1 MILTTDFRQLLALP
15 CNPLV
20 LACGCFD
27 LLTVGH
33 VRHLKAAKQMGK
45 SLCVLVTAD
54 RHVNK
59 PGRPIVPESQRV
71 EVVDALGCVDYT
83 IMNPYPTAVEAI
95 RSLRPQVYVK
105 GKEYKRYTSFQLM
118 DEIEALRST
127 GGKLEFTETEEAHT
141 TDVIDLVRKAYESK
155 HISYEAPT
163 QHLGTP
169 LPAPVGQWAFCTEQ
183 DECPLCARVKYERSH
198 GRYGPAEKVL
208 G

>member
-105 GKEYKRYTSFQLM
+105 GREYRGHHTPTLQQ
-118 DEIEALRST
+118 EIAEAVRVDCALC
-127 GGKLEFTETEEAHT
+127 FTETDEEHT
-141 TDVIDLVRKAYESK
+141 TDVIDKLLKRSANRMLKPCRGWIGADGK
-155 HISYEAPT
+155 DPCNLCGWEAEA
-163 QHLGTP
+163 H
-169 LPAPVGQWAFCTEQ
+169 A
-183 DECPLCARVKYERSH
+183 KY
-198 GRYGPAEKVL
+198 P
-208 G
+208 